1 MPKNLAASPEVIE
14 ISKINFS
21 GNVLPESWF
30 HELKHNGKTYINAV
44 VILSEIVWWYRPI
57 EIRDEETGRVTQMAR
72 KFKGEI
78 LQRSYQSLAH
88 KFGMSKKQ
96 VADACK
102 FLQSLGLIYLH
113 VEKSMV
119 LPSGDRLG
127 NVLFIKIYPQRIN
140 EITHPLLPESN
151 RVVPESNRVVPES
164 NRVVPESNSYIP
176 GSNTNTESKEI
187 TTKTSKRSKDP
198 PLTPPQ
204 GGGGVK
210 KSFQEEQPNSQT
222 ADRTTATIAPTQ
234 SQSPDQPRTSNGQ
247 GQYSAARR
255 EPKSIRNVRRH
266 YGECLPPWRVGWGVG
281 KYTPE
286 ILEYTERYLAKLPAN
301 SAIAQYTP
309 IQLLE
314 EYEEKERWANLE
326 SRATNLANGH
336 DNNGSICARYLA
348 EIPCP
353 SNSEWY
359 MENQKLDLADDLTLM
374 RIHWERLGLEPE
386 DSRWAN
392 WLSRAAP
399 ELDPSS
405 GINDLPTWIIPK
417 LATDLQNTY
426 QPC

>member
-1 MPKNLAASPEVIE
+1 MSHLIELRDILKQFTGQANIISVSVPMIDFTGSIEAALLLSQIIFWCDRTKNDDGWFYKSYAEWFEEIRLSEYQVRKIVKRFESQGMVNICKRKILGAPTLHYQLNWDVFSECFLEFLQLGTQKNLTLEP
-14 ISKINFS
+14 
-21 GNVLPESWF
+21 
-30 HELKHNGKTYINAV
+30 
-44 VILSEIVWWYRPI
+44 
-57 EIRDEETGRVTQMAR
+57 EET
-72 KFKGEI
+72 
-78 LQRSYQSLAH
+78 S
-88 KFGMSKKQ
+88 
-96 VADACK
+96 
-102 FLQSLGLIYLH
+102 
-113 VEKSMV
+113 
-119 LPSGDRLG
+119 
-127 NVLFIKIYPQRIN
+127 
-140 EITHPLLPESN
+140 
-151 RVVPESNRVVPES
+151 
-164 NRVVPESNSYIP
+164 
-176 GSNTNTESKEI
+176 GSNPKKLQVPTQRNSIFLEPEENSDSNLKKAQVPYKETDPTNRSHTDPTEI
-187 TTKTSKRSKDP
+187 KDP
-198 PLTPPQ
+198 PQPPQ
-204 GGGGVK
+204 GGKGGLK
-210 KSFQEEQPNSQT
+210 NFQQPEQPT
-222 ADRTTATIAPTQ
+222 ALTAIADILPTAPTVTATAISETRLI
-234 SQSPDQPRTSNGQ
+234 SEQPQTSNGQ
-247 GQYSAARR
+247 GQSSAARR

-281 KYTPE
+281 NYTPE
-286 ILEYTERYLAKLPAN
+286 ILSYTAQYLSKLPSN

-353 SNSEWY
+353 SDSEWY

>member
-1 MPKNLAASPEVIE
+1 VKKNSEKIQFSDGRSFPIFINSELDDYGLDPYEFRIYARIARRAGKKSDCFESVPEMAKGCRMSTGKVKHCLAKLLRLNLVTRESISGKASHYKLTDPSEWKEQNEPGHLATQVATQPRSPENPGPGHDTTQVPTQPRSPDGHHPATTRPRTRPCGGHEVYPFKDIPEVNPE
-14 ISKINFS
+14 I
-21 GNVLPESWF
+21 
-30 HELKHNGKTYINAV
+30 
-44 VILSEIVWWYRPI
+44 
-57 EIRDEETGRVTQMAR
+57 
-72 KFKGEI
+72 
-78 LQRSYQSLAH
+78 
-88 KFGMSKKQ
+88 
-96 VADACK
+96 
-102 FLQSLGLIYLH
+102 
-113 VEKSMV
+113 
-119 LPSGDRLG
+119 
-127 NVLFIKIYPQRIN
+127 
-140 EITHPLLPESN
+140 
-151 RVVPESNRVVPES
+151 
-164 NRVVPESNSYIP
+164 
-176 GSNTNTESKEI
+176 
-187 TTKTSKRSKDP
+187 KDP
-198 PLTPPQ
+198 PLAPPR
-204 GGGGVK
+204 GGGGVENI
-210 KSFQEEQPNSQT
+210 FQKEQPGNSI
-222 ADRTTATIAPTQ
+222 ATATAPPETK
-234 SQSPDQPRTSNGQ
+234 SIPDLKQTSNGQ
-247 GQYSAARR
+247 GEYSARR

-281 KYTPE
+281 EYTAE
-286 ILEYTERYLAKLPAN
+286 ILAYTAQYIAALPAS
-301 SAIAQYTP
+301 SAIAHYTP

-336 DNNGSICARYLA
+336 DNNGSICTRYLA

-359 MENQKLDLADDLTLM
+359 MENQKLDLADDLTLI